1 VEIKQRYREED
12 TCYPLGLDWA
22 YVLSCHSYAELCAK
36 TEDALADMAKGRE
49 SDCVEQVVFTALAA
63 TGVISGIA
71 RGSNQCALA
80 HKFYETTT
88 SLFHEEARP
97 YLHGEIVG
105 IGLLLQNR
113 FNGETERNGDLLS
126 LMERYGMPHCITDI
140 GIPRTEQAMA
150 EYADRLKNSSAI
162 EKATRTNARDWRR
175 PCATFGRRFD
185 GKPARPRYGR
195 LSVCRFRYC
204 EGEQPTFSLK
214 MFEK

>member
-1 VEIKQRYREED
+1 MVE
-12 TCYPLGLDWA
+12 TGATGLGSA
-22 YVLSCHSYAELCAK
+22 QQAIQHRTGHHIHIVLHDVGIFPGNATIIVAF
-36 TEDALADMAKGRE
+36 
-49 SDCVEQVVFTALAA
+49 DCVEQVVFTALAA

-80 HKFYETTT
+80 HKFYETTRT
-88 SLFHEEARP
+88 LFHEEARP

-113 FNGETERNGDLLS
+113 FNGETERNGELLS

-162 EKATRTNARDWRR
+162 EKGNADE
-175 PCATFGRRFD
+175 CARLEE
-185 GKPARPRYGR
+185 ALRY
-195 LSVCRFRYC
+195 LWETV
-204 EGEQPTFSLK
+204 
-214 MFEK
+214 